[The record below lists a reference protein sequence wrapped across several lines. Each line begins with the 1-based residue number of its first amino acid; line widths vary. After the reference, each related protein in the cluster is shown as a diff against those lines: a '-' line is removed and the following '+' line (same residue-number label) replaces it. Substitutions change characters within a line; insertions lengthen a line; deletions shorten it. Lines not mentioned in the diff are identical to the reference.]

1 MALLYAATLDPPKLD
16 LLAAWLPT
24 QDWAGD
30 VERLEQV
37 GAYRFD
43 DPAGE
48 VGLESFLLRSADGRL
63 LHVPVTYRGAPLEG
77 ADEHLVGALDHS
89 VLGRR
94 WVYDGPADPVYVV
107 ALVEAVLNGGTE
119 VEQVLEHPDGTREV
133 RPPTVTV
140 AGSGVPGSPVPAVDE
155 VEIEVVRLVGA
166 ELAEPWLGTLTGS
179 WGEGR
184 TAVLAAVRRRVS

>member
-1 MALLYAATLDPPKLD
+1 MALLYAATLTPSKVD

-30 VERLEQV
+30 VDRLEQV
-37 GAYRFD
+37 GSYRFD

-48 VGLESFLLRSADGRL
+48 VGVESVLLRTADGRL
-63 LHVPVTYRGAPLEG
+63 LHVPMTYRGAPLEG
-77 ADEHLVGALDHS
+77 ADEHLVGTIDHS

-107 ALVEAVLNGGTE
+107 TLVEAVLNGGTE
-119 VEQVLEHPDGTREV
+119 VEQVLEHPDGTRER
-133 RPPTVTV
+133 RPPTVSV
-140 AGSGVPGSPVPAVDE
+140 VGSGAPDSPVPAVDE
-155 VEIEVVRLVGA
+155 LEIEVVRLVGA
-166 ELAEPWLGTLTGS
+166 EPVEPLLGTLTGT

-184 TAVLAAVRRRVS
+184 TAALAAVRRRES